1 MIAPVASRG
10 GPAGSGHSW
19 RDFMGD
25 LGGELVGEDKW
36 EELVGGIVKGT
47 CEGGLGWVRRSGE
60 RTGGQG

>member
-1 MIAPVASRG
+1 MDT
-10 GPAGSGHSW
+10 AG

-47 CEGGLGWVRRSGE
+47 WGGGLGWVGRSGE